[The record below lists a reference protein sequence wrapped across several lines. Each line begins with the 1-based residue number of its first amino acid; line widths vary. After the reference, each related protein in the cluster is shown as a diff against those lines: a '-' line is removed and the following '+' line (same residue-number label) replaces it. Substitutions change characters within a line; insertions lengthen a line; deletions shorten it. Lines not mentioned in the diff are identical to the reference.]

1 MAEQKEQ
8 IDFKSQ
14 VLEKKAVSISIEVEI
29 ENPVVDAEI
38 ERLLISTQK
47 RVKMPGFRQ
56 GKAPMSIIKD
66 SYFEAAKSDA
76 VESLVKQTV
85 FAAMDRE
92 NFNPLDI
99 PVVDEIDYKTGEN
112 LKYRF
117 TAECPPSFEV
127 KDYKE
132 IPVQKEIFKITDE
145 KILKALDALRQRNSI
160 VAPSKTGIAGE
171 KSIVYADYD
180 VFDENKEQIKE
191 LSVKGFAIDLSLDRT
206 LKEFK
211 DGLFGVKENEEREI
225 KVHYE
230 NNYPNK
236 LFAGKEVVFKIK
248 INSIKEKEAP
258 ELNDD
263 FAKDLD
269 CENLE
274 DLKKKVKENLEQS
287 EKERQQEAVYRIIDD
302 YLLEKNVFEV
312 PQCLIKEQEKTV
324 IERLK
329 SRLYGYSR
337 DYIDNEI
344 KSAQEI
350 IKKDAENSV
359 RLSYIINK
367 IYKVENMQVSEEEIE
382 KERAKILEGN
392 PKNGA
397 EYFEKNKDSIKS
409 YLKEN
414 KIFDFLIANA
424 KITEIVKEN

>member
-1 MAEQKEQ
+1 MAEQKEK
-8 IDFKSQ
+8 IEFKSQ

-29 ENPVVDAEI
+29 ESSAVEGEI
-38 ERLLISTQK
+38 EKLLISTQK
-47 RVKMPGFRQ
+47 RVKIPGFRQ
-56 GKAPMSIIKD
+56 GKAPRDIIKD
-66 SYFEAAKSDA
+66 SYFEAAKNDA
-76 VESLVKQTV
+76 VENLVKQTV
-85 FAAMDRE
+85 FAAMERE

-99 PVVDEIDYKTGEN
+99 PIVDEIDYKTGEN

-117 TAECPPSFEV
+117 TAECSPSFEV

-160 VAPSKTGIAGE
+160 VAPSKTGIVGE
-171 KSIVYADYD
+171 KSIVYANYD
-180 VFDENKEQIKE
+180 VFDEKGEKIKE
-191 LSVKGFAIDLSLDRT
+191 LSVKEFAIDLSLDRT

-211 DGLFGVKENEEREI
+211 DGLFGAKENDEREI
-225 KVHYE
+225 KAHYE
-230 NNYPNK
+230 SNYPNK

-274 DLKKKVKENLEQS
+274 DLKKKVKENLERG

-367 IYKVENMQVSEEEIE
+367 IYTAENMQVSEEEIE

-424 KITEIVKEN
+424 KITEIVKD